1 MVVGISFSVESAVNS
16 ESRSAI
22 SSFLV
27 SELSYFYKNFTLCS
41 GESFEFNFPRSE
53 KAKLLKDP
61 INRQIEELKFRQF
74 VNSQLE
80 QVKVLYKLFLV
91 YYRWK

>member
-1 MVVGISFSVESAVNS
+1 MKVDPPFPHSWSQGCPT
-16 ESRSAI
+16 
-22 SSFLV
+22 
-27 SELSYFYKNFTLCS
+27 FYKNFTLCS
-41 GESFEFNFPRSE
+41 GESFEFNLPRSG

-61 INRQIEELKFRQF
+61 INRQIEKLKFRQF

-80 QVKVLYKLFLV
+80 QVKELYKLFLV